1 MGAKSRA
8 KLAAAPCQMGHKV
21 GASSIRK
28 LLLELGQSRQA
39 KRKANDGSHHIDRD
53 AQFEHIN
60 ARILAC
66 QAAGQPGGYQRA
78 VQWHKARSAN
88 GR

>member
-1 MGAKSRA
+1 LGD
-8 KLAAAPCQMGHKV
+8 P
-21 GASSIRK
+21 IRP
-28 LLLELGQSRQA
+28 LLELGYNRQA
-39 KRKANDGSHHIDRD
+39 NRKANDGSHHIDRD
-53 AQFEHIN
+53 AQETRNN

-78 VQWHKARSAN
+78 VQRHKDQSAN